1 MALGVGRKASP
12 APVIKCDLSQAV
24 QCEMEFLL
32 QLYPCALAVLAARS
46 ALCVENCELYERDNR
61 QRLDIILHNYVLY
74 IHIFIY
80 GLFYDDSISHCI
92 AGVATKWLL
101 SRRQ

>member
-1 MALGVGRKASP
+1 MAPGVGRTSSP
-12 APVIKCDLSQAV
+12 APIIKWDLSQSV

-46 ALCVENCELYERDNR
+46 ALCVENCELNDADNR
-61 QRLDIILHNYVLY
+61 QRLDVKLYNYVLFV
-74 IHIFIY
+74 FIY
-80 GLFYDDSISHCI
+80 GLFYDGSISHCI
-92 AGVATKWLL
+92 AGVATKRPL